1 MALLQIS
8 EPGESPDPHQIKRA
22 VGIDLGT
29 THSLIASVRSGL
41 AECLSA
47 DDGSVLLPSAVRYH
61 EDLRVSVGHPVL
73 SQRLTD
79 PLNCFVSFKRW
90 MGRSWQDIDRSSS
103 PYRFI
108 EREGA
113 VSMQTA
119 AGPKSPVE
127 MSSEVLRVLADRAR
141 ASLGG
146 EVDGAVITVPAYF
159 DDAQR
164 QATKDAA
171 SLAGLTVLRLLNEP
185 TAAAIAYGLD
195 QGEEGLFLVYDLGG
209 GTFDVSVLRFQSGV
223 FEVLATG
230 GDSSLGGDDFDARI
244 VQLWLNDAGLSVAQ
258 LSAAD
263 RHRWLMLAR
272 KAKETLSDQD
282 AVALEGPLGIQHLD
296 RSTFERITKP
306 LLDKTMLFLRRVLRD
321 AALDAAE
328 LAAVILVGG
337 ATRMPQVRSALE
349 ALLNCR
355 IYTHLN
361 PDEVVAIGAALQ

>member
-321 AALDAAE
+321 AA
-328 LAAVILVGG
+328 
-337 ATRMPQVRSALE
+337 
-349 ALLNCR
+349 
-355 IYTHLN
+355 
-361 PDEVVAIGAALQ
+361 